1 MASYKVIQDI
11 EAEDK
16 LIWNLSIRQ
25 FIYAFIA
32 VTALY
37 VSFTLYK
44 HGAWILDLLTM
55 PFVLFFSFLAFP
67 FMRDQPTEVWA
78 LAKLRFILK
87 PKIRI
92 WDQNG
97 ANDLVTVTA
106 PKKIQQILTN
116 RLSQTEVNSRLE
128 TLAETLDSRGWSM
141 KNASNLNKF
150 SSPLETTGDR
160 LINLNILQGYPAESE
175 IHDFEDILDDS
186 NPDLKNFQKMVDS
199 STRLRKESLMNN
211 LEPVNNSISQPTS
224 ITVPVPIDNNSAE
237 FVNMRTLRPL
247 KELDAISSNPNQS
260 EFKPSPDIINLSQNN
275 VNSVS
280 TISKEVNNI
289 ISEPKV
295 QENNGEVIISLR

>member
-1 MASYKVIQDI
+1 
-11 EAEDK
+11 
-16 LIWNLSIRQ
+16 
-25 FIYAFIA
+25 
-32 VTALY
+32 
-37 VSFTLYK
+37 
-44 HGAWILDLLTM
+44 
-55 PFVLFFSFLAFP
+55 
-67 FMRDQPTEVWA
+67 
-78 LAKLRFILK
+78 
-87 PKIRI
+87 
-92 WDQNG
+92 
-97 ANDLVTVTA
+97 
-106 PKKIQQILTN
+106 
-116 RLSQTEVNSRLE
+116 
-128 TLAETLDSRGWSM
+128 
-141 KNASNLNKF
+141 
-150 SSPLETTGDR
+150 
-160 LINLNILQGYPAESE
+160 
-175 IHDFEDILDDS
+175 
-186 NPDLKNFQKMVDS
+186 MVDS